1 MAISINES
9 GNDAESGSFVGGS
22 LIIAA
27 WAVVSAA
34 LRSGLRL
41 NTFEKGHSAWPKY
54 SQDSSIRARCCVPDS
69 PLDAVH
75 RGARDPVL
83 QEVEQLL
90 AEGHVAVAI
99 DLLRAVRA
107 TRRKGEGPGPAC
119 FRAVVQGLARFRS
132 PHDLF
137 DNLIEDMCHA
147 GLPADRL
154 TESCIVRYVCRGPN
168 ADLCSALVSYGAM
181 VSSGVVPDLSTVECI
196 AAACLRAKRSTAVE
210 GLVAGLESF
219 GLRPTAALY
228 ASLIMACGEDASAQ
242 GSALARMRAEL
253 AGDPVALNLGY
264 ASAVHVCA
272 RSRCALEAADLY
284 IEARRA
290 GVMLGAGPLAALL
303 VAAVRADDEALAL
316 RVAAQARAEGRA
328 AADSPVSRVVAS
340 LRTRPG
346 SEPLAHRLG
355 SALKSPTYFQLLYD
369 GA

>member
-1 MAISINES
+1 
-9 GNDAESGSFVGGS
+9 
-22 LIIAA
+22 
-27 WAVVSAA
+27 
-34 LRSGLRL
+34 
-41 NTFEKGHSAWPKY
+41 
-54 SQDSSIRARCCVPDS
+54 
-69 PLDAVH
+69 
-75 RGARDPVL
+75 
-83 QEVEQLL
+83 
-90 AEGHVAVAI
+90 
-99 DLLRAVRA
+99 
-107 TRRKGEGPGPAC
+107 
-119 FRAVVQGLARFRS
+119 
-132 PHDLF
+132 
-137 DNLIEDMCHA
+137 
-147 GLPADRL
+147 
-154 TESCIVRYVCRGPN
+154 
-168 ADLCSALVSYGAM
+168 M
-181 VSSGVVPDLSTVECI
+181 VSTGIVPDLSTVECI

-253 AGDPVALNLGY
+253 AGDPVALSLGY

-290 GVMLGAGPLAALL
+290 GVTLGAGPLAALL

-316 RVAAQARAEGRA
+316 RVAAQAKVEGRA
-328 AADSPVSRVVAS
+328 APGSPVSHVVAS

-346 SEPLAHRLG
+346 SEQLVHRLA